1 MKITDQTPQSAITGK
16 IGRYE
21 GITWIGWDK
30 AVPGGDISVRQT
42 FKLDKDGQ
50 IVMCKDK

>member
-1 MKITDQTPQSAITGK
+1 MNKDQTPQSAITGR

-30 AVPGGDISVRQT
+30 AAGVDISVRQT